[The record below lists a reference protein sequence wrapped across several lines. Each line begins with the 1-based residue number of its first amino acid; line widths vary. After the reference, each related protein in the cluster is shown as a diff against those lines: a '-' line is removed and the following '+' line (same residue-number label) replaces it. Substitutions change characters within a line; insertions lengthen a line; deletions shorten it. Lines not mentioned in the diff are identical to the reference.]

1 MADQALEYLKSIFPD
16 VSAPTFHEAIKSGVV
31 LCNLANL
38 IVSNAVPKV
47 DARDIIFVHGANM
60 QHFIQ
65 FCRNQQLPDKFL
77 ASPLSIVN
85 GEKNAILDVIEL
97 VKILAAQSQL
107 GDSAILQGTGKPLPA
122 YAPKIVQASA
132 AAPPQS
138 IPAQVVVEEQLQQQ
152 QEQPHQQNSASSQN
166 APPSMPMPN
175 ASDVLQFDEPDFK
188 AYPTFKCAILLMGA
202 EKVGKTTLWMRIHTG
217 SAEFSEVPTV
227 FERSYLHQVDGKLNL
242 CHCQVI
248 KHLKIKQSLLM
259 LLVFKSQYL
268 EYQYQIKVL
277 CLFTS
282 QHIIYQ
288 CIYLIIYHTYI
299 INFIS
304 RSCLSG
310 NVTIQNINIEKQ
322 NQLLTYTVKQVHSSL
337 TLIQQYLQ
345 YNHCN
350 FLYDKSRSYFKV
362 KSSALSKY
370 KKLIVQNTD
379 NLYDYSFIN
388 DNQFNHKIIIIICS
402 VILWQ
407 EKDLIYML
415 AEY

>member
-77 ASPLSIVN
+77 ASPLGIVN

-152 QEQPHQQNSASSQN
+152 QEQPHQQNSTSSQN
-166 APPSMPMPN
+166 APPSMPMPT

-202 EKVGKTTLWMRIHTG
+202 EKVGKTTLGMRIHTG
-217 SAEFSEVPTV
+217 SAEFSEVPAV
-227 FERSYLHQVDGKLNL
+227 FERSYLHQVDGKPANL
-242 CHCQVI
+242 KLEIKESDETADICRSNFVFLCFAFDDLKSFKALPKYLKLLHKCGNPDVI
-248 KHLKIKQSLLM
+248 
-259 LLVFKSQYL
+259 LVGCKADDKTAEITHEMIQ
-268 EYQYQIKVL
+268 KV
-277 CLFTS
+277 
-282 QHIIYQ
+282 
-288 CIYLIIYHTYI
+288 
-299 INFIS
+299 
-304 RSCLSG
+304 
-310 NVTIQNINIEKQ
+310 IEKNGKQ
-322 NQLLTYTVKQVHSSL
+322 DFNSFVYHSISAKKGLGVRQLLEGLEFYT
-337 TLIQQYLQ
+337 
-345 YNHCN
+345 
-350 FLYDKSRSYFKV
+350 SRDAK
-362 KSSALSKY
+362 
-370 KKLIVQNTD
+370 
-379 NLYDYSFIN
+379 
-388 DNQFNHKIIIIICS
+388 
-402 VILWQ
+402 
-407 EKDLIYML
+407 
-415 AEY
+415 